1 MPGERQGC
9 KGING
14 VFGFSFSVA
23 IFEAN
28 EEGQEHVKHLQFL
41 KDSKLKVI
49 QGSLWFRYAKA
60 DQSFWEADW
69 GSHFQGR
76 GTCGKM
82 MECTP
87 RRAENLVFSS
97 QPVSSQDVILHII
110 GIIGTAGGTGC
121 VIEFCSLSKFRGE
134 WGCWRQRWIDSV
146 GNIHMKQYHEPFLS
160 SLHEANVNQVTSN
173 LKREDLTSI
182 IFWSWRWRRLRE
194 HVHGG
199 MLILRRKRARRK
211 WCCQMVEA
219 RMSVCNM
226 TIEAG
231 ARSKTQS
238 QLGEIKGSK

>member
-1 MPGERQGC
+1 MPGKDKDL
-9 KGING
+9 KGINLG
-14 VFGFSFSVA
+14 STVFFLFIFFTVA
-23 IFEAN
+23 IFEAH
-28 EEGQEHVKHLQFL
+28 EEGQEHVKHLKFL

-134 WGCWRQRWIDSV
+134 WGCWRQRWIDSA
-146 GNIHMKQYHEPFLS
+146 GNMNMNEHDTVSWTVLVIFTWSKCKASFRRHENEKGGS
-160 SLHEANVNQVTSN
+160 
-173 LKREDLTSI
+173 TSI
-182 IFWSWRWRRLRE
+182 ILWSWRWRRLRE

-199 MLILRRKRARRK
+199 MLFFASQKRQDESDVA
-211 WCCQMVEA
+211 
-219 RMSVCNM
+219 
-226 TIEAG
+226 
-231 ARSKTQS
+231 
-238 QLGEIKGSK
+238 